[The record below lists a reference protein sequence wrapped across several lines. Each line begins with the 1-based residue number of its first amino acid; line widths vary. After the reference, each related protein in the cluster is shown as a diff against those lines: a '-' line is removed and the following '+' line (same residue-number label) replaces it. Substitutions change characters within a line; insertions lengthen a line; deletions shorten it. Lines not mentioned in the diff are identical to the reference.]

1 MCVRERV
8 CLSLAQV
15 GVLFSKSA
23 RLYFF
28 FYICARASFS
38 SADVITC
45 ARFQGG
51 NKCFPVARSGFRCT
65 SRVFGL
71 P

>member
-1 MCVRERV
+1 MRKRESVFITSTGGRTIFKV
-8 CLSLAQV
+8 CSF
-15 GVLFSKSA
+15 VL
-23 RLYFF
+23 F